1 MKGGGMKGR
10 INHRKRKIFEALAFL
25 GGEATTREVA
35 RSLGMNV
42 NGVSQT
48 LGVLANVLC
57 LGGRGGDC
65 RWRII

>member
-1 MKGGGMKGR
+1 MKAR
-10 INHRKRKIFEALAFL
+10 INHRKRKIFEALLIL
-25 GGEATTREVA
+25 GGEATTREIA
-35 RSLGMNV
+35 GAIGMNV

-65 RWRII
+65 RWKII